1 MPLFSFLFQ
10 IVMSK
15 DNREDIISMTLEHG
29 AAHYMVKPFCPEDFR
44 DIWKYAVEGK
54 KNRLFIDS
62 LFAESEEEETKNKC
76 SKRKSFG
83 DHQDEGE
90 FGVVKKPRLV
100 WTNNLHSRFLNAIR
114 QIGLGDVVP
123 KKILEIM
130 NVPNLTREN
139 VASHLQKHRMFL
151 KSVQEKGMEGGVS
164 QRALNSKFASDLPIS
179 VVNEIAERRKNRRY
193 SNLSVFQ
200 AKNSF
205 NDGASTSNSSNPS
218 LFQAKNSLK
227 DGASTSNSSNL
238 SLFQANNSF
247 NDGTSTGYP
256 SYGGRKGT
264 MAASF
269 LSSSFL
275 TRNLKFG
282 DTSYRNQSI
291 VGKDSFNHFNYGG
304 KNWSVGST
312 SKSNILPNVTF
323 SSIKIRS
330 TEVGTGTTNKG
341 KFDNVIPYS
350 FGFNFTGRN
359 ENTNF
364 RPWLNE
370 KSGLVH
376 GGFGLELVSE
386 ANGVNASEADKSK
399 AAVENEEHHKNAN
412 SINEVCKQYRNI
424 WYIDTHVMCAHH
436 KLFLMLLTY
445 FLS

>member
-1 MPLFSFLFQ
+1 
-10 IVMSK
+10 
-15 DNREDIISMTLEHG
+15 
-29 AAHYMVKPFCPEDFR
+29 
-44 DIWKYAVEGK
+44 
-54 KNRLFIDS
+54 
-62 LFAESEEEETKNKC
+62 
-76 SKRKSFG
+76 
-83 DHQDEGE
+83 
-90 FGVVKKPRLV
+90 
-100 WTNNLHSRFLNAIR
+100 
-114 QIGLGDVVP
+114 
-123 KKILEIM
+123 
-130 NVPNLTREN
+130 
-139 VASHLQKHRMFL
+139 MFL

-164 QRALNSKFASDLPIS
+164 QRALNSKFSSDLPIS
-179 VVNEIAERRKNRRY
+179 VINEIAERRKNRRY

-312 SKSNILPNVTF
+312 GKSNILPNVTF

-330 TEVGTGTTNKG
+330 TEVGTGTAKKG
-341 KFDNVIPYS
+341 RLDNVTPYS

-364 RPWLNE
+364 RPCLNE
-370 KSGLVH
+370 KSGLVR

-386 ANGVNASEADKSK
+386 ANGVNASETRGIHLHKSK

-412 SINEVCKQYRNI
+412 SINEVCKQYLVYRHTRNVRAPKI
-424 WYIDTHVMCAHH
+424 IFNVTDIFFVLNQMNENNDASGLLNSDLFNFYQDVQPLEKVMSLS
-436 KLFLMLLTY
+436 KRFYYRKGILLKVFDLNLFT
-445 FLS
+445 SPVT